1 MEGNR
6 VKKSKHVNLLIQTCN
21 HVMSVSTIYMCNSG
35 DVSYVSQKCIPQC
48 CTLHLCNCLISDFT
62 FLCIK
67 IDHCFLK
74 YIRSSQQF
82 SVCRLNI
89 HTFVPYNIS
98 VDTLQVNKCQVYMF
112 VEFRYWPYME
122 WQRKFTIITE
132 NRMNFRLWDE
142 TTCAARISFIF
153 FFYQRVSRHHYKTR
167 KDTHIYYNVH
177 VQHS

>member
-1 MEGNR
+1 
-6 VKKSKHVNLLIQTCN
+6 
-21 HVMSVSTIYMCNSG
+21 MSVSTIYMCNSG

-48 CTLHLCNCLISDFT
+48 CTLHLCNCLISNFT

-74 YIRSSQQF
+74 YIRSSLQF

-142 TTCAARISFIF
+142 TTCAARICFIIF
-153 FFYQRVSRHHYKTR
+153 FLLTCISASLR
-167 KDTHIYYNVH
+167 II
-177 VQHS
+177 